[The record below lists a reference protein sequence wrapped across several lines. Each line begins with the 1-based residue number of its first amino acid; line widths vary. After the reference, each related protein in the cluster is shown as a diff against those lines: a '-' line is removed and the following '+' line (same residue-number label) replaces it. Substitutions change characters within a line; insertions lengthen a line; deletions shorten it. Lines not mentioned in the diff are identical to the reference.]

1 MRNVTNGGGTGKPKW
16 RLRLSRVNGGEG
28 NPGYISVPRTKLP
41 ESFAETTEL
50 ARAPVQKSRRG
61 LKPAIRTRFEL
72 QLAPDSTGQL
82 VVPLKAKG
90 PGRESTQFKPGAEWR
105 GNARG
110 RPKGVKNE
118 INRAAVRPSP
128 RRTLRFRPASERR
141 RRSCLGP

>member
-1 MRNVTNGGGTGKPKW
+1 MDTSIEPN
-16 RLRLSRVNGGEG
+16 
-28 NPGYISVPRTKLP
+28 
-41 ESFAETTEL
+41 
-50 ARAPVQKSRRG
+50 APAAPLQKSRRG

-141 RRSCLGP
+141 RQTASAPSFPGPAKSPVLGPMLYLREAL